1 MKLKNIIYS
10 VSLCAAALIPVACDD
25 VAEDDRFIYVEPAE
39 VAKRVL
45 LEDFTGQRCI
55 NCPEASELIER
66 LQEEYG
72 ADNVIAVGIYGG
84 INGTSSNGTPFPLYT
99 EAGGWYYDHWGVAN
113 RPQPF
118 GMVDRQG
125 FIDTSAWPQAVY
137 SNIQKQAEVM
147 LEAECDYDEVS
158 RNVGITVTADGVANI
173 DGSLQVWLVEDSVV
187 SLQFLPGISQPDMDY
202 VHNHVFRATVNGQM
216 GDDISVV
223 QGERVEREFTYE
235 ISQDWKPE
243 DMSVVAFI
251 YNDTGVLQTVKAKL
265 IPAQGDENQPAVDN
279 VEGA

>member
-1 MKLKNIIYS
+1 
-10 VSLCAAALIPVACDD
+10 
-25 VAEDDRFIYVEPAE
+25 
-39 VAKRVL
+39 
-45 LEDFTGQRCI
+45 
-55 NCPEASELIER
+55 
-66 LQEEYG
+66 
-72 ADNVIAVGIYGG
+72 
-84 INGTSSNGTPFPLYT
+84 
-99 EAGGWYYDHWGVAN
+99 
-113 RPQPF
+113 
-118 GMVDRQG
+118 
-125 FIDTSAWPQAVY
+125 
-137 SNIQKQAEVM
+137 M

-279 VEGA
+279 VEGV

>member
-279 VEGA
+279 VEGV